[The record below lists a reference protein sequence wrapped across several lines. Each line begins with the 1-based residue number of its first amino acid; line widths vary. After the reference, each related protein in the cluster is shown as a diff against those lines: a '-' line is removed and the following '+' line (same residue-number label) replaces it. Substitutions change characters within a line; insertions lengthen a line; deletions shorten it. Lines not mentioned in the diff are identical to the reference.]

1 MMSKLEKHVFSS
13 ANIKTTA
20 LEPRSWLFFYTLF
33 GMHHMENNLFV
44 SEPIQQ
50 LCFHHLM
57 FSLSYYQTSL
67 LNFAAVTY
75 ILLWGRNF

>member
-1 MMSKLEKHVFSS
+1 MYSVVQILKLRLWSLGHDC
-13 ANIKTTA
+13 
-20 LEPRSWLFFYTLF
+20 FFDTLF
-33 GMHHMENNLFV
+33 GMHHMEKNVFV